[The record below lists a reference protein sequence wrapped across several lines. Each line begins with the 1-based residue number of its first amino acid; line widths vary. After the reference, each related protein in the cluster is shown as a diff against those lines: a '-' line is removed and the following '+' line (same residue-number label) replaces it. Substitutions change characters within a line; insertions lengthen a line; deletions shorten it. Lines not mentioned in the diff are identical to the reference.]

1 MPYREFTERVENYD
15 LAVNPEIVK
24 MKFEARKTK
33 MVQQMQKAQAMIV
46 EMEKAVRNILDD
58 EGILGVL
65 RVPYLNFARAL
76 FRAKGHQS
84 GLALKKIATAWK
96 AKAVAEGLDPVIL
109 DKIIKAV
116 IGEEAY

>member
-1 MPYREFTERVENYD
+1 MPYRDFTERVENYD

-24 MKFEARKTK
+24 MKFEARKAK
-33 MVQQMQKAQAMIV
+33 MVQQMQKAHAQLT
-46 EMEKAVRNILDD
+46 EMEKAVRSILDD
-58 EGILGVL
+58 EGILGVM

-76 FRAKGHQS
+76 FRAKGHQG
-84 GLALKKIATAWK
+84 GLALRKTATAWK